1 MIKANIVLDKKIWEK
16 KLKKPEIYFKKKL
29 NKLSRFNSFKNKNQE
44 FTVMLTNNKK
54 MKDLNS
60 KFRNK
65 NVSTDVLSFP
75 LKIKLKNLSLIHI

>member
-29 NKLSRFNSFKNKNQE
+29 YKLSKFSSFKNKKQE

-54 MKDLNS
+54 KR
-60 KFRNK
+60 KRVCRTVTF
-65 NVSTDVLSFP
+65 
-75 LKIKLKNLSLIHI
+75 